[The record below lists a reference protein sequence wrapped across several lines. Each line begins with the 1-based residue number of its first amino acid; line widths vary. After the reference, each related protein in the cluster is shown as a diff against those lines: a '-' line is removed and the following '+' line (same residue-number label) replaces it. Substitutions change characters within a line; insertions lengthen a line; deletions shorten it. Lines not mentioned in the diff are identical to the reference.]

1 MAGFAGCAGAG
12 WAGWTEA
19 GGETGVDPLLPPGA
33 AFWSCSPEPGAVHG
47 CLLSRSR
54 SAASTAGRNAG
65 VCSSMSGVI
74 SRSVRRYVL
83 MLWSQGVS
91 AASLR

>member
-1 MAGFAGCAGAG
+1 M
-12 WAGWTEA
+12 
-19 GGETGVDPLLPPGA
+19 
-33 AFWSCSPEPGAVHG
+33 HG

-54 SAASTAGRNAG
+54 SAASTAGRKAG
-65 VCSSMSGVI
+65 VSSSMSGVI

>member
-1 MAGFAGCAGAG
+1 
-12 WAGWTEA
+12 
-19 GGETGVDPLLPPGA
+19 
-33 AFWSCSPEPGAVHG
+33 
-47 CLLSRSR
+47 LLSRSR
-54 SAASTAGRNAG
+54 SAASTAGRKAG
-65 VCSSMSGVI
+65 VSSSMSGVI